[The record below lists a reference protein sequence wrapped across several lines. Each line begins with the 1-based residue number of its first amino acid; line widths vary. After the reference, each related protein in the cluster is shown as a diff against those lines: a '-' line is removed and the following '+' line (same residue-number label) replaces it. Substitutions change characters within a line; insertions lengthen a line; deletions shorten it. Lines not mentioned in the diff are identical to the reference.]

1 MGKYVFVSIGTMACQ
16 IARNII
22 YKNFDDALFY
32 TCIENEQDYIL
43 FNENLSFNCHVVV
56 LMTSGQNMEKLLR
69 QVIKCAKEKQTVIHS
84 IVIPPFS
91 FEGKI
96 PMEQVVDMTYMLQQE
111 SLSLSVFNEY
121 LLRQEHDVSFD
132 KILHEQDKW
141 VVRNIKQILA
151 IDNQGS
157 IDISESFQDY
167 LSAVIYQNNIL
178 DSPLSQSR
186 NLEYLLGELYYS
198 DNIVKQDYSKSLM
211 WFTKAA
217 KQNVPE
223 AQYKLGFMYYYGIGT
238 KQDSSEAMPWL
249 LKAAA
254 CHIQESYLLIGKI
267 YLEKKDYDNGI
278 IWLKKDYETGGK
290 KGIVIIIRKVKK
302 RPELRNDIFKWLLQ
316 NKSPKDEK
324 VMFCLGL
331 MYEEGWGTLGNDS
344 EAFHWYVQAA
354 DKGHSEACYNV
365 GYMYESGIGTYKDDK
380 KAFNYYMCSAKQGNR
395 DAIYAIAEMYYK
407 SNEYEAAFKWY
418 GKAAKRDY
426 PIAFYK
432 MGYMYESGIGT
443 RMNIK
448 FAYEWYLKAYR
459 SGYLQAWEALENMY
473 RKGSLK
479 LEWLLNK

>member
-1 MGKYVFVSIGTMACQ
+1 MEKYVFVSIGTMACQ
-16 IARNII
+16 IAKNII
-22 YKNFDDALFY
+22 YKNFGDALFY
-32 TCIENEQDYIL
+32 TCIEKEQDYIL
-43 FNENLSFNCHVVV
+43 FNENLSFNGHVVV
-56 LMTSGQNMEKLLR
+56 LMTSGQNMDKLLR

-121 LLRQEHDVSFD
+121 LLRQKHDVSFD

-141 VVRNIKQILA
+141 VIRNLKQILA
-151 IDNQGS
+151 IDNQSS

-167 LSAVIYQNNIL
+167 LFAVIYQNNIL
-178 DSPLSQSR
+178 DSSLSQSR

-211 WFTKAA
+211 WFAKAA

-238 KQDSSEAMPWL
+238 KQDSAEAMPWL

-290 KGIVIIIRKVKK
+290 KGR
-302 RPELRNDIFKWLLQ
+302 RLGYSLL
-316 NKSPKDEK
+316 
-324 VMFCLGL
+324 CG
-331 MYEEGWGTLGNDS
+331 
-344 EAFHWYVQAA
+344 
-354 DKGHSEACYNV
+354 
-365 GYMYESGIGTYKDDK
+365 
-380 KAFNYYMCSAKQGNR
+380 
-395 DAIYAIAEMYYK
+395 
-407 SNEYEAAFKWY
+407 
-418 GKAAKRDY
+418 
-426 PIAFYK
+426 
-432 MGYMYESGIGT
+432 
-443 RMNIK
+443 
-448 FAYEWYLKAYR
+448 
-459 SGYLQAWEALENMY
+459 
-473 RKGSLK
+473 
-479 LEWLLNK
+479 